1 MRRHEVRHHVHTRR
15 SDERHLGRTWE
26 DGRWG
31 GGGGSKAGIESLE
44 RELEKKSI
52 SGIFCPKK
60 SWSFYFIEFSLSAL
74 PELPIGSRLRILAPL
89 TLRCCC

>member
-31 GGGGSKAGIESLE
+31 GGGERRIESWNRKLGT
-44 RELEKKSI
+44 RAGEKVDFWNFLAGSQKSAKNP
-52 SGIFCPKK
+52 GV
-60 SWSFYFIEFSLSAL
+60 FILLNSPYPPCLSC
-74 PELPIGSRLRILAPL
+74 R
-89 TLRCCC
+89 